1 MLPSWLNALSTED
14 ALVYYLEFFSGNC
27 WNLITR
33 THCKSNTNFFFCHE
47 EGVREQVLDFL
58 PSNTSCSE
66 NLPLHIRK
74 TRSHHRK
81 TETVHHTQ
89 TEETNY
95 KNVFLQLENGFS
107 KHELPMSYTAAVV
120 THLCLFIQ
128 TFSKHSSPEL
138 RNFLQH
144 FPANWYLKCGMFEI
158 KTLFNN
164 VSESR
169 HYITDGQKCIY
180 QQ

>member
-1 MLPSWLNALSTED
+1 MHSVQKMLLFIIWSSSLEIVEISSHALIAKVTP
-14 ALVYYLEFFSGNC
+14 
-27 WNLITR
+27 I
-33 THCKSNTNFFFCHE
+33 FFCHE
-47 EGVREQVLDFL
+47 EGVREQVPDFL

-66 NLPLHIRK
+66 NLLLHIRK
-74 TRSHHRK
+74 TRYHHRK
-81 TETVHHTQ
+81 TQTVHHIHS
-89 TEETNY
+89 EETNY
-95 KNVFLQLENGFS
+95 KNVFLQPENVFS
-107 KHELPMSYTAAVV
+107 KHELLMSYRAAVV
-120 THLCLFIQ
+120 TCLRLFIQ

-144 FPANWYLKCGMFEI
+144 FPANSYLKCGMFEI